1 MKKILDEI
9 ISPKNMCM
17 LGGLLV
23 LLTPFLSDKSKVG
36 VLTIGVF
43 LLIEELV
50 RHLILKMPIRQIL
63 LIVGTIIFTVP
74 MIVIFIIENYY
85 FQYQIYI
92 NYLYIWCGVAFL
104 IFYFTLMIWTY
115 KNRTETRKFLIIL
128 HGFML
133 IGVIIVT
140 LTVLLK

>member
-1 MKKILDEI
+1 MGI
-9 ISPKNMCM
+9 

-23 LLTPFLSDKSKVG
+23 LLAPLLSDESKLV
-36 VLTIGVF
+36 VLIIGIF

-63 LIVGTIIFTVP
+63 LIVGAIIFTVP
-74 MIVIFIIENYY
+74 MIIIYIIENYY
-85 FQYQIYI
+85 FQYQIYT

-115 KNRTETRKFLIIL
+115 KNRTEMRKFIIIV
-128 HGFML
+128 HGLML
-133 IGVIIVT
+133 ICAIMVVISM
-140 LTVLLK
+140 LLR